1 MTTASLLRR
10 VLLAGMLLS
19 SPWSLAAIA
28 EQGASTHAPGG
39 PIGFETRP
47 DGVTVVVTT
56 GSPVPSFTVS
66 VGREDDP
73 EITLTFPQ
81 ASMSVNSDPAS
92 PSPFLES
99 VKVST
104 ADGQKG
110 AVIRLRPR
118 QARFAGVEQRGDGVA
133 LRLMAEDLVERGG
146 ETDYRVG
153 IGDKLDIGVFGHE
166 DLAKTLEVRADGTIS
181 MPLLGDISVA
191 GKTVEEVDAE
201 ITRRLGTDFLVD
213 PEVSVDVREYKSQWV
228 TLMGEV
234 RTPGRYALR
243 RDMRLIDLLAEAGG
257 PTKDAGADVV
267 LTRHPAK
274 GSGTR
279 QITIALDDILS
290 PGKSDANLLL
300 RHGDIVTLNQ
310 REAFYIRGEVTRPG
324 PYYVDRGMTI
334 LRAISVAGGLTQ
346 FANRKE
352 VQLLRSG
359 TGTMQQK
366 TVVNLKAIEDGHK
379 EDIILL
385 PNDVIIVPRRIF

>member
-1 MTTASLLRR
+1 MMTASLLRR
-10 VLLAGMLLS
+10 ALLTGMLLS
-19 SPWSLAAIA
+19 SLWCPAANA
-28 EQGASTHAPGG
+28 DQGASSHAPGG
-39 PIGFETRP
+39 PIVFEMRP
-47 DGVTVVVTT
+47 DGVTVVVMT

-66 VGREDDP
+66 IGREDSP
-73 EITLTFPQ
+73 EITITFPQ
-81 ASMSVNSDPAS
+81 ASLSASPDPAS

-104 ADGQKG
+104 TDGQKG

-133 LRLMAEDLVERGG
+133 LRLMAEDLADREGD
-146 ETDYRVG
+146 TDYRVG
-153 IGDKLDIGVFGHE
+153 IGDKIDIGVFGHE
-166 DLAKTLEVRADGTIS
+166 DLSKTLEVRTDGTIS
-181 MPLLGDISVA
+181 MPLLGDVPVA
-191 GKTVEEVDAE
+191 GKTLGE
-201 ITRRLGTDFLVD
+201 IDTELTRRLGTDFLVD

-243 RDMRLIDLLAEAGG
+243 RNMHLIDLLAEAGG
-257 PTKDAGADVV
+257 PTKEAGADVV

-274 GSGTR
+274 ESGTR
-279 QITIALDDILS
+279 QITIPLDDILT
-290 PGKSDANLLL
+290 PGKTDANLLL

-310 REAFYIRGEVTRPG
+310 REAFYIRGEVSRPG
-324 PYYVDRGMTI
+324 PYYIDRGMTI

-359 TGTMQQK
+359 TGTIQQK

-379 EDIILL
+379 EDISLL
-385 PNDVIIVPRRIF
+385 PNDIIIVPRRIF